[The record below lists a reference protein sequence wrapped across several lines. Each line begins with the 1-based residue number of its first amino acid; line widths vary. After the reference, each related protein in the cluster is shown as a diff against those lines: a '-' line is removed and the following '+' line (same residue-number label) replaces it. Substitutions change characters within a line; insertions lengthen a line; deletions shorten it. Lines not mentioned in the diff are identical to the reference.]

1 MINVMNSSLNTGS
14 STQNVTF
21 AYIVLHPTYI
31 QNVSMTRKYH
41 NHTPKTN
48 PRHREEEPQNT
59 HSNKTSIRQQKKATS
74 SLYLVKIITK
84 LERTQSNVYWNRQA
98 QSTHKQWKVH

>member
-1 MINVMNSSLNTGS
+1 M
-14 STQNVTF
+14 
-21 AYIVLHPTYI
+21 
-31 QNVSMTRKYH
+31 SMTRKYL

-74 SLYLVKIITK
+74 SLYLVKMITK
-84 LERTQSNVYWNRQA
+84 LERTQSNVYSNKDKHRAPTNNGKYIKQYFINNRTTALQQTA
-98 QSTHKQWKVH
+98 A